1 MATTEMTIKS
11 SILRSYVLQT
21 ASAVFIEAKETVIA
35 YWERERKLLYR
46 LDFEDLKDLNVESR
60 TNFCIQFVT
69 TIAEGLLT
77 QHPSLKVDG
86 LRDFL
91 LPLVAFNFELEFV
104 DCVLRHKNMQIYPED
119 EEFLASAG
127 L

>member
-1 MATTEMTIKS
+1 MYWR
-11 SILRSYVLQT
+11 LLQLF
-21 ASAVFIEAKETVIA
+21 FIEAKETVMA
-35 YWERERKLLYR
+35 YWDRERKLLYR
-46 LDFEDLKDLNVESR
+46 LEFEDLKDLNVESR

-77 QHPSLKVDG
+77 QHPSLKADG

-104 DCVLRHKNMQIYPED
+104 DCVLRHKNMQLYPED

>member
-1 MATTEMTIKS
+1 
-11 SILRSYVLQT
+11 LQT
-21 ASAVFIEAKETVIA
+21 ASAVLIEAKETIMA

-46 LDFEDLKDLNVESR
+46 LEFEDLKDLNVESR
-60 TNFCIQFVT
+60 TNFCIQFV

-91 LPLVAFNFELEFV
+91 LPFVAFNFELEFV